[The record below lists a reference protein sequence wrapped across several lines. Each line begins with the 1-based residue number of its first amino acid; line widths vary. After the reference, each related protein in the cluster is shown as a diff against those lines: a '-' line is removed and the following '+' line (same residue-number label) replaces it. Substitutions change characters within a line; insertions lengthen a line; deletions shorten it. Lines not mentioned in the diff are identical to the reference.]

1 LIFGFASK
9 RKQPKE
15 SLLSQPDYLQLLD
28 HLYDGLYFV
37 DPQRK
42 ITFWNRTAEQITGF
56 SADEVIGSRCCDNIL
71 NHVDAAGNVLCD
83 NGCPLSK
90 AMGAGTSIESQV
102 YLRHKQGHRVPV
114 AVRIRPLP
122 GADGQV
128 IGGIELFQ
136 DLSEKTGVLLQLE
149 ELRQLALVDSLTGLA
164 NRNYFERE
172 IESHLQEQAR
182 YGWPFGL
189 LFIDIDNFK
198 QINDNYG
205 HGFGDQVLQMVA
217 TNLKHICRPFDMFC
231 RWGGEEFIGLV
242 RNVEGP
248 ELMTIGERLRMLV
261 ENSQM
266 QQEEGAVGV
275 TVSVGATLA
284 RVGDTLS
291 SSVKRADELM
301 YRSKGKGKNCLTA
314 DF

>member
-1 LIFGFASK
+1 M
-9 RKQPKE
+9 P
-15 SLLSQPDYLQLLD
+15 QPDYLQLLD

-56 SADEVIGSRCCDNIL
+56 TAEEVIGSHCYDNIL
-71 NHVDAAGNVLCD
+71 NHVDAEGNSLCE

-90 AMGAGTSIESQV
+90 AMEADTNIESEV
-102 YLRHKQGHRVPV
+102 YLRHKDGHRVPV

-128 IGGIELFQ
+128 MGGIELFQ

-149 ELRQLALVDSLTGLA
+149 ELRQLALVDGLTGLA

-172 IESHLQEQAR
+172 IEAHLQEQAR

-189 LFIDIDNFK
+189 LFVDIDNFK
-198 QINDNYG
+198 QINDTYG
-205 HGFGDQVLQMVA
+205 HEVGDRVLQMVA
-217 TNLKHICRPFDMFC
+217 RNLKHICRPFDVFG

-242 RNVEGP
+242 RNIQGP
-248 ELMTIGERLRMLV
+248 EMKSIAERLRMLI
-261 ENSQM
+261 ENSQL
-266 QQEEGAVGV
+266 QHGDGFVGV

-291 SSVKRADELM
+291 CLVRRADELM
-301 YRSKGKGKNCLTA
+301 YRSKNKGKNCLTT

>member
-1 LIFGFASK
+1 LT
-9 RKQPKE
+9 
-15 SLLSQPDYLQLLD
+15 QPDYLQLLD

-56 SADEVIGSRCCDNIL
+56 TAEEVIGSHCHDNIL
-71 NHVDAAGNVLCD
+71 NHVDGEGNLLCEK
-83 NGCPLSK
+83 GCPLAK
-90 AMGAGTSIESQV
+90 AMETNTSIESQV

-122 GADGQV
+122 GAEGQV
-128 IGGIELFQ
+128 LGGIELFQ

-172 IESHLQEQAR
+172 IEVRLQEQAR

-189 LFIDIDNFK
+189 LFVDIDNFK

-205 HGFGDQVLQMVA
+205 HEVGDRVLQMVA
-217 TNLKHICRPFDMFC
+217 RNLKHICRPFDVFC

-242 RNVEGP
+242 RNIEGP
-248 ELMTIGERLRMLV
+248 ELGSIAERLRMLV
-261 ENSQM
+261 ESSQLK
-266 QQEEGAVGV
+266 QDDGFVGV

-284 RVGDTLS
+284 CIGDTS
-291 SSVKRADELM
+291 SCLVKRADKLM
-301 YRSKGKGKNCLTA
+301 YRSKNKGKNCLTT

>member
-1 LIFGFASK
+1 M
-9 RKQPKE
+9 P
-15 SLLSQPDYLQLLD
+15 QPDYLQLLD

-42 ITFWNRTAEQITGF
+42 ITFWNHTAEQITGF
-56 SADEVIGSRCCDNIL
+56 SAEEVIGSHCYDNIL
-71 NHVDAAGNVLCD
+71 NHVDAEGNALCE
-83 NGCPLSK
+83 NGCPLAR
-90 AMGAGTSIESQV
+90 AMEAGTSIESQV
-102 YLRHKQGHRVPV
+102 YLRHKLGHRVPV

-128 IGGIELFQ
+128 VGGTELFQ

-164 NRNYFERE
+164 NRTYFERE

-205 HGFGDQVLQMVA
+205 HGFGDEVLRMVA
-217 TNLKHICRPFDMFC
+217 RNLKHICRPFDVFG

-242 RNVEGP
+242 RNIEGQ
-248 ELMTIGERLRMLV
+248 ELNSIGERLRMLV
-261 ENSQM
+261 ASSQL
-266 QQEEGAVGV
+266 QRDDDFVGV
-275 TVSVGATLA
+275 TVSVGATMA
-284 RVGDTLS
+284 RVGDTSGSL
-291 SSVKRADELM
+291 VQRVDELM
-301 YRSKGKGKNCLTA
+301 YRSKNKGKNCLTT

>member
-1 LIFGFASK
+1 L
-9 RKQPKE
+9 P
-15 SLLSQPDYLQLLD
+15 QPDYLQLLD

-56 SADEVIGSRCCDNIL
+56 TAEEVIGSHCYDNIL
-71 NHVDAAGNVLCD
+71 NHVDAEGNSLCE

-90 AMGAGTSIESQV
+90 AMEADTNIESEV
-102 YLRHKQGHRVPV
+102 YLRHKDGHRVPV

-128 IGGIELFQ
+128 MGGIELFQ

-149 ELRQLALVDSLTGLA
+149 ELRQLALVDGLTGLA

-182 YGWPFGL
+182 YGWTFGL

-205 HGFGDQVLQMVA
+205 HGFGDEVLQMVSR
-217 TNLKHICRPFDMFC
+217 NLKHICRPFDVFG

-242 RNVEGP
+242 RNIEGQ
-248 ELMTIGERLRMLV
+248 ELMAIGERLRMLI
-261 ENSQM
+261 ENSQL
-266 QQEEGAVGV
+266 QQDNGPVGV

-284 RVGDTLS
+284 HVGDTLPGL
-291 SSVKRADELM
+291 VKRADELM
-301 YRSKGKGKNCLTA
+301 YLSKKRGRNCLTT

>member
-1 LIFGFASK
+1 M
-9 RKQPKE
+9 P
-15 SLLSQPDYLQLLD
+15 QPDYLQLLD

-56 SADEVIGSRCCDNIL
+56 TADEVIGSHCYDNIL
-71 NHVDAAGNVLCD
+71 NHVDADGNALCE
-83 NGCPLSK
+83 NRCPLAQ
-90 AMGAGTSIESQV
+90 AMENDVNIEAEV
-102 YLRHKQGHRVPV
+102 YLRHKHGHRVPV
-114 AVRIRPLP
+114 AVRIRPLA

-136 DLSEKTGVLLQLE
+136 DLSEKTGVLLQLK
-149 ELRQLALVDSLTGLA
+149 ELRQLALVDGLTGLV

-172 IESHLQEQAR
+172 IESRLQEQAR

-205 HGFGDQVLQMVA
+205 HGFGDEVLQMVA
-217 TNLKHICRPFDMFC
+217 RNLKHICRPFDVFS

-242 RNVEGP
+242 RNIEGN
-248 ELMTIGERLRMLV
+248 ELVAIGERLRMLI
-261 ENSQM
+261 ESSRLE
-266 QQEEGAVGV
+266 QEDGPVGV

-284 RVGDTLS
+284 RVGDTLTDLI
-291 SSVKRADELM
+291 KRADGLM
-301 YRSKGKGKNCLTA
+301 YRSKNRGKNCLTS

>member
-1 LIFGFASK
+1 
-9 RKQPKE
+9 
-15 SLLSQPDYLQLLD
+15 LSQPDYLQLLD

-56 SADEVIGSRCCDNIL
+56 SASEVIGSHCYDNIL
-71 NHVDAAGNVLCD
+71 NHVDAEGNALCEKD
-83 NGCPLSK
+83 CPLAK
-90 AMGAGTSIESQV
+90 AMETGTSIESQV
-102 YLRHKQGHRVPV
+102 YLRHRQGHRVPV
-114 AVRIRPLP
+114 AVRIRPLLGP
-122 GADGQV
+122 DGQV
-128 IGGIELFQ
+128 AGGIELFQ

-189 LFIDIDNFK
+189 LFVDIDNFK
-198 QINDNYG
+198 QINDSYG
-205 HGFGDQVLQMVA
+205 HGFGDEVLRMVA
-217 TNLKHICRPFDMFC
+217 RNLKHICRPFDVFG

-242 RNVEGP
+242 RNIEGQ
-248 ELMTIGERLRMLV
+248 ELKAIGERLRRLV
-261 ENSQM
+261 ESSQL
-266 QQEEGAVGV
+266 QREGVPVGV

-284 RVGDTLS
+284 RAGDTLFS
-291 SSVKRADELM
+291 LVKRADELM
-301 YRSKGKGKNCLTA
+301 YRSKDKGKNCLTT

>member
-1 LIFGFASK
+1 MNASS
-9 RKQPKE
+9 KE
-15 SLLSQPDYLQLLD
+15 SLLPQPDYLQLLD

-42 ITFWNRTAEQITGF
+42 ITFWNRTAEQITGYT
-56 SADEVIGSRCCDNIL
+56 AEEVIGSHCYDNIL
-71 NHVDAAGNVLCD
+71 NHVDADGNALCE
-83 NGCPLSK
+83 NGCPLAK
-90 AMGAGTSIESQV
+90 AMEANASIESEV

-128 IGGIELFQ
+128 MGGIELFQ

-149 ELRQLALVDSLTGLA
+149 ELRQLALVDGLTGLA
-164 NRNYFERE
+164 NRSYFERE
-172 IESHLQEQAR
+172 IENHLQEQAR

-198 QINDNYG
+198 QINDSYG
-205 HGFGDQVLQMVA
+205 HGLGDQVLQMVA
-217 TNLKHICRPFDMFC
+217 RNLKHICRPFDVFG

-242 RNVEGP
+242 RNIEGP
-248 ELMTIGERLRMLV
+248 ELMAIGERLRMLV
-261 ENSQM
+261 ENSQL
-266 QQEEGAVGV
+266 QQDGGPVGV

-291 SSVKRADELM
+291 GLVKRADGLM
-301 YRSKGKGKNCLTA
+301 YRSKNRGKNCLTS
-314 DF
+314 DL